1 LLETSTLEEG
11 ADVAGR
17 EKRTRGNTEPR
28 KKDVASTALGRK
40 ETVIHR

>member
-1 LLETSTLEEG
+1 LLETSAVKEG
-11 ADVAGR
+11 ADGASR
-17 EKRTRGNTEPR
+17 EETTKGNTEPR